1 MTQARTE
8 EEYPES
14 IQILKKKC
22 LARDGDGDLGAHPR
36 TGQVSL
42 ELPRVRM
49 RMGTKGKD
57 AGEGRRLP
65 KRGD

>member
-22 LARDGDGDLGAHPR
+22 LARDGDGDLGAHPCI
-36 TGQVSL
+36 GQVKS
-42 ELPRVRM
+42 
-49 RMGTKGKD
+49 
-57 AGEGRRLP
+57 
-65 KRGD
+65 